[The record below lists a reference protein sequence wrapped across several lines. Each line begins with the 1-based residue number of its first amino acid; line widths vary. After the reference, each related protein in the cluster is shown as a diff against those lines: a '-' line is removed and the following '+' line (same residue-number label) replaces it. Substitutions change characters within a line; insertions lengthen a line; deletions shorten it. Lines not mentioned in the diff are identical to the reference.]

1 MTHLK
6 QQNHLVNS
14 STPLVHG
21 CNMTS
26 ITSTAQWS
34 TRINQVIFA
43 VLDVSGTMG
52 LNSDKTSEVFYINPP
67 L

>member
-6 QQNHLVNS
+6 QQKITWFGYS
-14 STPLVHG
+14 STPLG
-21 CNMTS
+21 YMTS

-43 VLDVSGTMG
+43 VLDVS
-52 LNSDKTSEVFYINPP
+52 
-67 L
+67 